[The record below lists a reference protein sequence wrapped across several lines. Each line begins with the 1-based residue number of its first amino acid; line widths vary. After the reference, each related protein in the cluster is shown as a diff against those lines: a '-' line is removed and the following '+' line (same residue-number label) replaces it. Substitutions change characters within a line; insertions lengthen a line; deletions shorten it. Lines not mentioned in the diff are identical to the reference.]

1 MYDFNITAQE
11 AADFIADMAEMNAIS
26 YNPTEEEMVEMA
38 AYYGEE

>member
-11 AADFIADMAEMNAIS
+11 AADFITDMAEMNAIA
-26 YNPTEEEMVEMA
+26 YAPTEEEMAEMA

>member
-11 AADFIADMAEMNAIS
+11 ASDFIADMAEMNAIA
-26 YNPTEEEMVEMA
+26 YAPTEGEMAEMA